1 MPPAAGTTL
10 TMMTTS
16 TKHTKEDIEEIFFK
30 QWHPLTEQQKEMLT
44 TNIKIEEFAKNEYI
58 YRELEIPESIKC
70 LIEGKVKICKSG
82 ISGRDQIL
90 RTIRP
95 SELFAYRAY
104 LAEDDY
110 LTSAIAF
117 ERSVVASIPMKFV
130 TRLMNEN
137 NAVCMQLIKQLATE
151 LGKSDIRT
159 INLTQ
164 KHIRGRLAESLLTL
178 KERYGIEPDGYTL
191 SIYLSREELA
201 NMSNMTTSNAI
212 RTLSAFA
219 QEKFIIIDGR
229 KIKIINEEE
238 LRKISE
244 NG

>member
-1 MPPAAGTTL
+1 MRKEYIERILFDQWSAL
-10 TMMTTS
+10 TDDEKAEISSCMT
-16 TKHTKEDIEEIFFK
+16 I
-30 QWHPLTEQQKEMLT
+30 QKY
-44 TNIKIEEFAKNEYI
+44 NKNEYI
-58 YRELEIPESIKC
+58 YKENEIPKCIKC
-70 LIEGKVKICKSG
+70 LISGKVKICKSG
-82 ISGRDQIL
+82 VTGRDQIL

-95 SELFAYRAY
+95 LDLFSYRAY
-104 LAEDDY
+104 FADDDY

-117 ERSVVASIPMKFV
+117 ERSVVVSIPMELVVKLV
-130 TRLMNEN
+130 HSNPY
-137 NAVCMQLIKQLATE
+137 VGIVLIKKLATE
-151 LGKSDIRT
+151 LGKADCRT

-178 KERYGIEPDGYTL
+178 KDRYGIEEDGYTL

-219 QEKFIIIDGR
+219 SEKIIAIDGR
-229 KIKIINEEE
+229 KIKIIDEDN
-238 LRKISE
+238 LKKISE